1 MKKNLPVTQQEQVMA
16 ENQRII
22 SSTDMKG
29 AITHTNQ
36 AFKDISGFEDDE
48 LLRKNHNVVR
58 HPDMPPAAFQMLW
71 DKLKTGAPWKGIVK
85 NRCKNGDHYWVDA
98 FVTPVKEN
106 NQVVGYESVRVK
118 PSEDAVKRAE
128 KVYSRINNNKS
139 PLPRSSRLRSL
150 PWALIAGLALGV
162 AAIALTHFIS
172 PAMGLIPI
180 AALAIINKW
189 HTKKFNEVL
198 DVAHSI
204 NNDPLAAYIY
214 TGRSDD
220 VGHVMFAFEHLK
232 STNTTLLERMED
244 STLPIREA
252 SEVSRDSATESLNKL
267 TEQLDAATM
276 VATAFE
282 QVARQFDAISESVT
296 ETATQTHSAQQDTQT
311 SEQQVLKAKS
321 SLESMAETIN
331 KASGN
336 VQQLADHAESIHSF
350 LEVIQSIAE
359 QTNLLALN
367 AAIEAA
373 RAGEQGR
380 GFAVVADE
388 VRTLATR
395 TQESTEEI
403 RRITNELRQGAQEAT
418 SVMNQSREQASDNAN
433 QVQEVHSL
441 MNQIRSSVQGINGQM
456 TSINQAVQ
464 EQRQGSQEINEHMET
479 IRESAENNK
488 ISAQTSRQAAK
499 DVSKLVDEQ
508 LNIITRFS

>member
-1 MKKNLPVTQQEQVMA
+1 MKKNLPVTQQEQVMS

-22 SSTDMKG
+22 SSTDLKG

-36 AFKDISGFEDDE
+36 AFKDISGFEDEE
-48 LLRKNHNVVR
+48 LLHKNHNVVR

-118 PSEDAVKRAE
+118 PDAETVKRAE
-128 KVYSRINNNKS
+128 KVYNRINNSKT
-139 PLPRSSRLRSL
+139 PLPKTSRLRGL
-150 PWALIAGLALGV
+150 PWALIAGLSLGI
-162 AAIALTHFIS
+162 AAVALTHFIS
-172 PAMGLIPI
+172 PAIGIIPV

-189 HTKKFNEVL
+189 HTGKFNKVL
-198 DVAHSI
+198 RVAHSI

-232 STNTTLLERMED
+232 STNTTLLERMQD
-244 STLPIREA
+244 STVPIRKA
-252 SEVSRDSATESLNKL
+252 SEISQHSAKDSLNKL
-267 TEQLDAATM
+267 SEQLDAATM
-276 VATAFE
+276 MAAAFEEVAT
-282 QVARQFDAISESVT
+282 QFDAISQSVT
-296 ETATQTHSAQQDTQT
+296 ETATQTESAQQDTQT

-336 VQQLADHAESIHSF
+336 VQLLADHAESIHSF

-418 SVMNQSREQASDNAN
+418 GVMNQSREQASDNAN

-456 TSINQAVQ
+456 NSINQAVL
-464 EQRQGSQEINEHMET
+464 EQRQGSQEINQHMET

-488 ISAQTSRQAAK
+488 VSAQTSRQAAS
-499 DVSKLVDEQ
+499 DVSQLVDEQ
-508 LNIITRFS
+508 LNIITRFT

>member
-1 MKKNLPVTQQEQVMA
+1 MKKNLPVTQKELVMA

-22 SSTDMKG
+22 SSTNMKG

-48 LLRKNHNVVR
+48 LINKNHNVVR
-58 HPDMPPAAFQMLW
+58 HPDMPAAAFQMLW

-106 NQVVGYESVRVK
+106 NEVVGYESVRVK
-118 PSEDAVKRAE
+118 PNEDSVKRAE

-139 PLPRSSRLRSL
+139 PLPKTSRLRSL
-150 PWALIAGLALGV
+150 PWALIAGLTLGV
-162 AAIALTHFIS
+162 AAVALTHFIS
-172 PAMGLIPI
+172 PAIGIIPI

-189 HTKKFNEVL
+189 HTRKFNEVL
-198 DVAHSI
+198 TVAHSI
-204 NNDPLAAYIY
+204 NHDPLAAYIY

-232 STNTTLLERMED
+232 STNTTLLERMQD
-244 STLPIREA
+244 STLPIRQA
-252 SEVSRDSATESLNKL
+252 SEVSRDSAKESLNKL

-276 VATAFE
+276 VAAAFE
-282 QVARQFDAISESVT
+282 EVATQFDAISESVT
-296 ETATQTHSAQQDTQT
+296 ETATQTDSAQQDTQT

-336 VQQLADHAESIHSF
+336 VQLLADHAESIHSF

-433 QVQEVHSL
+433 HVQEVHTL
-441 MNQIRSSVQGINGQM
+441 MNKIRTSVQSINGQM
-456 TSINQAVQ
+456 NSINQAVQ
-464 EQRQGSQEINEHMET
+464 EQRQGSQEINQHMET

-488 ISAQTSRQAAK
+488 VSAQTSRQAAT
-499 DVSKLVDEQ
+499 DVSSLVDEQ
-508 LNIITRFS
+508 LSIITRFT

>member
-1 MKKNLPVTQQEQVMA
+1 MKKNLPVTQQEQVMT

-22 SSTDMKG
+22 SSTDLKG

-36 AFKDISGFEDDE
+36 AFKDISGFEDEE
-48 LLRKNHNVVR
+48 LLHKNHNVVR

-118 PSEDAVKRAE
+118 PDAETVKRAE
-128 KVYSRINNNKS
+128 KVYNRINNSKS
-139 PLPRSSRLRSL
+139 PLPKTSRLRGL
-150 PWALIAGLALGV
+150 PWALIAGLSLGI
-162 AAIALTHFIS
+162 AAVALTHFIS
-172 PAMGLIPI
+172 PVIGIIPI

-189 HTKKFNEVL
+189 HTRKFNKVL
-198 DVAHSI
+198 SVAHSI

-232 STNTTLLERMED
+232 STNTTLLERMQD
-244 STLPIREA
+244 STVPIRKA
-252 SEVSRDSATESLNKL
+252 SEISQRSAKESLGKL

-276 VATAFE
+276 VAAAFE
-282 QVARQFDAISESVT
+282 EVATQFDAISQSVT
-296 ETATQTHSAQQDTQT
+296 ETATQTDSAQQDTQT

-336 VQQLADHAESIHSF
+336 VQLLADHAESIHSF

-441 MNQIRSSVQGINGQM
+441 MNQIRTSVQGINGQM
-456 TSINQAVQ
+456 NSINQAVL
-464 EQRQGSQEINEHMET
+464 EQRQGSQEINQHMET

-488 ISAQTSRQAAK
+488 VSAQTSRQAAS
-499 DVSKLVDEQ
+499 DVSQLVDEQ
-508 LNIITRFS
+508 LNIITRFT

>member
-1 MKKNLPVTQQEQVMA
+1 MKKNLPVSQKELVMT

-22 SSTDMKG
+22 SSTNMKG

-48 LLRKNHNVVR
+48 LINKNHNVVR
-58 HPDMPPAAFQMLW
+58 HPDMPAAAFQMLR

-106 NQVVGYESVRVK
+106 NEVVGYESVRVK
-118 PSEDAVKRAE
+118 PNEDSVKRAE

-139 PLPRSSRLRSL
+139 PLPKTSRLRSL
-150 PWALIAGLALGV
+150 PWALIAGLTLGV
-162 AAIALTHFIS
+162 AAVALTHFIS
-172 PAMGLIPI
+172 PAIGIIPI

-189 HTKKFNEVL
+189 HTRKFNEVL
-198 DVAHSI
+198 TVAHSI
-204 NNDPLAAYIY
+204 NDDPLAAYIY

-232 STNTTLLERMED
+232 STNTTLLERMQD
-244 STLPIREA
+244 STLPIRQA
-252 SEVSRDSATESLNKL
+252 SEISRDSAKESLSKL

-276 VATAFE
+276 VAASFE
-282 QVARQFDAISESVT
+282 EVARQFDAISESVT
-296 ETATQTHSAQQDTQT
+296 ETATQTDSAQQDTQT

-336 VQQLADHAESIHSF
+336 VRLLADHAESIHSF

-433 QVQEVHSL
+433 HVQEVHTL
-441 MNQIRSSVQGINGQM
+441 MNKIRTSVQSINGQM
-456 TSINQAVQ
+456 NSINQAVQ
-464 EQRQGSQEINEHMET
+464 EQRQGSQEINQHMET

-488 ISAQTSRQAAK
+488 VSAQTSRQAAT
-499 DVSKLVDEQ
+499 DVSSLVDEQ
-508 LNIITRFS
+508 LSIITRFT